1 MCAHHSC
8 APCQSHSLQAFI
20 FVHLRSWPATCYI
33 PPTKFDRVVSP
44 CAPKGRRMILKKAAR
59 PQKSRG
65 RRMSLAEHI
74 EPLETDAGWS
84 AYLHLRFVE
93 GEGMTRLGARRH
105 FGPLL
110 VQRPFYPEGAPCH
123 VYVLHPPGGIVAGD
137 RLELDI
143 HLEPGSHA
151 LLTMPGAS
159 KFYRSIGPTARLAQ
173 HFHLQAGS
181 TLEWLPQDSI
191 FFNGARASLDNRF
204 TLEPG
209 AKLLAWETLCLGR
222 PVMNERFEQGAID
235 SRLCIELPG
244 EPGLHERLRIAGGQ
258 LAKVADHPLVAT
270 FCAYPATPLV
280 LEQVRAQL
288 DALDIPAGAT
298 LLGSLLVIRLLD
310 HDNQHLQQTLQR
322 LWYVLRPAVLGLAAC
337 PPRIWAT

>member
-1 MCAHHSC
+1 
-8 APCQSHSLQAFI
+8 
-20 FVHLRSWPATCYI
+20 
-33 PPTKFDRVVSP
+33 
-44 CAPKGRRMILKKAAR
+44 
-59 PQKSRG
+59 
-65 RRMSLAEHI
+65 MSLAEQI
-74 EPLETDAGWS
+74 EQQQDDAGWS
-84 AYLHLRFVE
+84 AHLQLRFVQRDSV
-93 GEGMTRLGARRH
+93 TRLGAWKH

-159 KFYRSIGPTARLAQ
+159 KFYRSIGPTARLTQ
-173 HFHLQAGS
+173 RFHLTAGS

-191 FFNGARASLDNRF
+191 FFSGARASLASRF

-209 AKLLAWETLCLGR
+209 ARLLAWETLCLGR
-222 PVMNERFEQGAID
+222 PVMHERFDHGALD
-235 SRLCIELPG
+235 SLLHIVLPD
-244 EPGLHERLRIAGGQ
+244 EVGLHERLRLEGGH
-258 LAKVADHPLVAT
+258 LDKLGGHPLLAT
-270 FCAYPATPLV
+270 FCAAPADQTV
-280 LEQVRAQL
+280 LEQVRPLL
-288 DALDIPAGAT
+288 DELGNPTGAT

-310 HDNQHLQQTLQR
+310 HDNQHLQRTLQR
-322 LWYVLRPAVLGLAAC
+322 LWHVLRPAILGLPAC

>member
-1 MCAHHSC
+1 
-8 APCQSHSLQAFI
+8 
-20 FVHLRSWPATCYI
+20 
-33 PPTKFDRVVSP
+33 
-44 CAPKGRRMILKKAAR
+44 
-59 PQKSRG
+59 
-65 RRMSLAEHI
+65 MSLAEQI
-74 EPLETDAGWS
+74 EQQQDDAGWS
-84 AYLHLRFVE
+84 AYLQLRFSRRDDV
-93 GEGMTRLGARRH
+93 TRLGARRH

-173 HFHLQAGS
+173 RFHLGADS

-191 FFNGARASLDNRF
+191 FFAGARASLDSRF
-204 TLEPG
+204 TLAPG
-209 AKLLAWETLCLGR
+209 ARLLAWETLCLGR
-222 PVMNERFEQGAID
+222 PVMNERFDYGALD
-235 SRLCIELPG
+235 SRLLIEMPDD
-244 EPGLHERLRIAGGQ
+244 PGLHERLRIEGGQ
-258 LAKVADHPLVAT
+258 LDKLAGHPLVAT
-270 FCAYPATPLV
+270 FCASPADPAL
-280 LEQVRAQL
+280 LEHVRALL
-288 DALDIPAGAT
+288 DELDNPAGAT

-310 HDNQHLQQTLQR
+310 HDNQHLQHTLQR
-322 LWYVLRPAVLGLAAC
+322 LWHVLRPAVIGLPAC

>member
-1 MCAHHSC
+1 M
-8 APCQSHSLQAFI
+8 
-20 FVHLRSWPATCYI
+20 
-33 PPTKFDRVVSP
+33 
-44 CAPKGRRMILKKAAR
+44 
-59 PQKSRG
+59 
-65 RRMSLAEHI
+65 
-74 EPLETDAGWS
+74 
-84 AYLHLRFVE
+84 RFVQRDSV
-93 GEGMTRLGARRH
+93 TRLGAWRH

-173 HFHLQAGS
+173 RFHLAAGS

-191 FFNGARASLDNRF
+191 FFSGARASLASRF

-209 AKLLAWETLCLGR
+209 ARLLAWETLCLGR
-222 PVMNERFEQGAID
+222 PVMHERFDHGALD
-235 SRLCIELPG
+235 SLLHIVLPD
-244 EPGLHERLRIAGGQ
+244 EVGLHERLRLEGGH
-258 LAKVADHPLVAT
+258 LDKLGGHPLLAT
-270 FCAYPATPLV
+270 FCAAPADQAV
-280 LEQVRAQL
+280 LEQVRPLL
-288 DALDIPAGAT
+288 DELGNPAGAT

-310 HDNQHLQQTLQR
+310 HDNQHLQRTLQR
-322 LWYVLRPAVLGLAAC
+322 LWHVLRPAILGLPAC

>member
-1 MCAHHSC
+1 
-8 APCQSHSLQAFI
+8 
-20 FVHLRSWPATCYI
+20 
-33 PPTKFDRVVSP
+33 
-44 CAPKGRRMILKKAAR
+44 
-59 PQKSRG
+59 
-65 RRMSLAEHI
+65 MSLAVQVDKSER
-74 EPLETDAGWS
+74 DAGWS
-84 AYLHLRFVE
+84 AHLHLRFIERDGV
-93 GEGMTRLGARRH
+93 TRLGARRH

-159 KFYRSIGPTARLAQ
+159 KFYRSIGPTAYLAQ

-191 FFNGARASLDNRF
+191 LFSGARASLDSRF
-204 TLEPG
+204 TLQPG
-209 AKLLAWETLCLGR
+209 ARLLAWETLCLGR
-222 PVMNERFEQGAID
+222 PVMNERFDQGALD
-235 SRLCIELPG
+235 SRLRIELPG
-244 EPGLHERLRIAGGQ
+244 EPGLHERLRISGGQ
-258 LAKVADHPLVAT
+258 LAKLGGHPMTAT
-270 FCAYPATPLV
+270 FCAAPATPAV
-280 LEQVRAQL
+280 LEQARALLDQL
-288 DALDIPAGAT
+288 GTPAGAT

-310 HDNQHLQQTLQR
+310 HDNQHLQRTLQR
-322 LWYVLRPAVLGLAAC
+322 LWHVLRPAVLGLPAC

>member
-1 MCAHHSC
+1 
-8 APCQSHSLQAFI
+8 
-20 FVHLRSWPATCYI
+20 
-33 PPTKFDRVVSP
+33 
-44 CAPKGRRMILKKAAR
+44 
-59 PQKSRG
+59 
-65 RRMSLAEHI
+65 MSLALQVDKSEM
-74 EPLETDAGWS
+74 DAGWS
-84 AYLHLRFVE
+84 AHLQLRFVE
-93 GEGMTRLGARRH
+93 REGVTRLGARRH

-159 KFYRSIGPTARLAQ
+159 KFYRSIGPTAYLVQR
-173 HFHLQAGS
+173 FHLQAGS

-191 FFNGARASLDNRF
+191 FFSGARASLDSRF

-209 AKLLAWETLCLGR
+209 ARLLAWETLCLGR
-222 PVMNERFEQGAID
+222 PVMNERFDQGALD
-235 SRLCIELPG
+235 SRLHIELPD
-244 EPGLHERLRIAGGQ
+244 EPGLHERLRISGGQ
-258 LAKVADHPLVAT
+258 LAKLAGHPLSAT
-270 FCAYPATPLV
+270 FCAAPANPAV
-280 LEQVRAQL
+280 LEQARALL
-288 DALDIPAGAT
+288 DDLDTPAGAT

-310 HDNQHLQQTLQR
+310 HDNQHLQRTLQR
-322 LWYVLRPAVLGLAAC
+322 LWHVLRPAVLGLPAC

>member
-1 MCAHHSC
+1 M
-8 APCQSHSLQAFI
+8 
-20 FVHLRSWPATCYI
+20 T
-33 PPTKFDRVVSP
+33 
-44 CAPKGRRMILKKAAR
+44 
-59 PQKSRG
+59 
-65 RRMSLAEHI
+65 LAQHI
-74 EPLETDAGWS
+74 EQAEQDAGWS
-84 AYLHLRFVE
+84 AYLQLRFVQRD
-93 GEGMTRLGARRH
+93 GVTRLGARRH

-143 HLEPGSHA
+143 HLASGSHA

-159 KFYRSIGPTARLAQ
+159 KFYRSIGPTARLTQ
-173 HFHLQAGS
+173 RFHLQAGS

-191 FFNGARASLDNRF
+191 FFDGARATLDSRF

-209 AKLLAWETLCLGR
+209 ARLLAWETLCLGR
-222 PVMNERFEQGAID
+222 PVMNERFAHGALD
-235 SRLCIELPG
+235 SRLCIELADD
-244 EPGLHERLRIAGGQ
+244 PGLHERLRISGGQ
-258 LAKVADHPLVAT
+258 LGKVAGHPLLAT
-270 FCAYPATPLV
+270 FCAAPAGPAL
-280 LEQVRAQL
+280 LEQVRVVL
-288 DALDIPAGAT
+288 DALPIPAGAT

-322 LWYVLRPAVLGLAAC
+322 LWHLLRPAVLGLPAC